1 MGTKKKITKV
11 GGDEVSP
18 NPEPKPFVPTPESKT
33 KATRLRI
40 IAGILWVL
48 AIAAQ
53 VVAISMLFRQP
64 VNMTWIII
72 LIVIDLALAIA
83 GSLLWKK
90 SNRFDPASEKNKFLF
105 FMQSQLGLVVAV
117 IAFLP
122 LVIFIL
128 TSKNL
133 DKKQKGILGSI
144 AGAALLIAGLTGID
158 YNPPSAEE
166 YAEQTARIE
175 ELTGQNVVYW
185 TKSGSKYHI
194 YVDCHAINR
203 DATTEIFEG
212 TVAKAREL
220 KNITEL
226 CKFCEA
232 RAEKDRLLPDLE
244 KTDIGEEIMEK
255 VEELTE

>member
-1 MGTKKKITKV
+1 M
-11 GGDEVSP
+11 
-18 NPEPKPFVPTPESKT
+18 
-33 KATRLRI
+33 
-40 IAGILWVL
+40 
-48 AIAAQ
+48 
-53 VVAISMLFRQP
+53 
-64 VNMTWIII
+64 
-72 LIVIDLALAIA
+72 
-83 GSLLWKK
+83 
-90 SNRFDPASEKNKFLF
+90 
-105 FMQSQLGLVVAV
+105 
-117 IAFLP
+117 
-122 LVIFIL
+122 
-128 TSKNL
+128 
-133 DKKQKGILGSI
+133 GSI
-144 AGAALLIAGLTGID
+144 AGAALLIRSHRDRLQS
-158 YNPPSAEE
+158 PSAENGR
-166 YAEQTARIE
+166 TDGLIE